1 MDTILFYCKRF
12 PPKKEGGRPESFKV
26 IDFWRGDWINYF
38 GGLFV
43 SYMKGAIMRKK
54 RPAAVFIM
62 IFILAAALAAEG
74 GQSRR
79 RLRTARLEKVNDA
92 VDIIKEMIEIPE
104 EGIPEALL
112 SKAYGIAII
121 PKVIKAA
128 WVVGGRFGRGVLLV
142 RNERGQWGNPCF
154 IRIAG
159 GSVGWQ
165 IGVQSADIILVFK
178 RQKSIESITEGKI
191 TLGADAAV
199 AAGPVGRR
207 AELSTDIELEA
218 EIYSY
223 SKSRGLFA
231 GVSIEGSAIQID
243 EDANADFYNRD
254 YLSARDILF
263 GKTRLN
269 VPAVARR
276 LKQILTEYTNPRL

>member
-1 MDTILFYCKRF
+1 MSKKIGTSVFTVLFCFITAFGLAGFQEKR
-12 PPKKEGGRPESFKV
+12 RVLTPE
-26 IDFWRGDWINYF
+26 
-38 GGLFV
+38 
-43 SYMKGAIMRKK
+43 
-54 RPAAVFIM
+54 
-62 IFILAAALAAEG
+62 
-74 GQSRR
+74 
-79 RLRTARLEKVNDA
+79 LEKVNDA
-92 VDIIKEMIEIPE
+92 ITVIEEMVEIPE

-128 WVVGGRFGRGVLLV
+128 WVVGGRFGKGVLLV
-142 RNERGQWGNPCF
+142 RNERGQWGNPSF

-165 IGVQSADIILVFK
+165 IGVQSVDIILVFK
-178 RQKSIESITEGKI
+178 RKKSIESITEGKI

-207 AELSTDIELEA
+207 AEMSTDIELKA

-223 SKSRGLFA
+223 SRSRGLFA

-243 EDANADFYNRD
+243 EDANASFYDRD
-254 YLSARDILF
+254 RIGAYDILF
-263 GKTRLN
+263 GEAKLD
-269 VPAVARR
+269 VPAVAKKLIETLTGYTSTR
-276 LKQILTEYTNPRL
+276 L

>member
-1 MDTILFYCKRF
+1 MLKKITVFLFAAYFCLVIAFASGEILD
-12 PPKKEGGRPESFKV
+12 KKKSITSE
-26 IDFWRGDWINYF
+26 
-38 GGLFV
+38 
-43 SYMKGAIMRKK
+43 
-54 RPAAVFIM
+54 
-62 IFILAAALAAEG
+62 
-74 GQSRR
+74 
-79 RLRTARLEKVNDA
+79 LEKVNDA
-92 VDIIKEMIEIPE
+92 IEVVEEMIEIPE

-128 WVVGGRFGRGVLLV
+128 WVVGGRFGKGVLLV
-142 RNERGQWGNPCF
+142 RDERGQWGNPCF

-165 IGVQSADIILVFK
+165 IGVQSVDVILVFK
-178 RQKSIESITEGKI
+178 RKKSIESITEGKI

-207 AELSTDIELEA
+207 AEVSTDIELEA

-231 GVSIEGSAIQID
+231 GVSFEGSAIQID
-243 EDANADFYNRD
+243 EDANAVFYDRD
-254 YLSARDILF
+254 NLSAHDVLF
-263 GKTRLN
+263 GITRLN
-269 VPAVARR
+269 VPAVAKK
-276 LKQILTEYTNPRL
+276 LKEILTEYTSLRL

>member
-1 MDTILFYCKRF
+1 MF
-12 PPKKEGGRPESFKV
+12 KKITAF
-26 IDFWRGDWINYF
+26 
-38 GGLFV
+38 
-43 SYMKGAIMRKK
+43 
-54 RPAAVFIM
+54 VFIV
-62 IFILAAALAAEG
+62 IFCSAMASASAEIQG
-74 GQSRR
+74 R
-79 RLRTARLEKVNDA
+79 RTAITPELEKVNDA
-92 VDIIKEMIEIPE
+92 VEVIEEMVGIPE

-128 WVVGGRFGRGVLLV
+128 WVIGGRFGKGVLLV

-159 GSVGWQ
+159 GSIGWQ

-178 RQKSIESITEGKI
+178 RKKSIQSITEGKV

-231 GVSIEGSAIQID
+231 GVSLEGSAIQID
-243 EDANADFYNRD
+243 EDANSRFYGRD
-254 YLSARDILF
+254 RLSAYDVLF
-263 GKTRLN
+263 GGARLR
-269 VPAVARR
+269 VPAVAAK
-276 LKQILTEYTNPRL
+276 LKEVLTEYTSTKI

>member
-1 MDTILFYCKRF
+1 MLK
-12 PPKKEGGRPESFKV
+12 
-26 IDFWRGDWINYF
+26 
-38 GGLFV
+38 
-43 SYMKGAIMRKK
+43 KGAAI
-54 RPAAVFIM
+54 
-62 IFILAAALAAEG
+62 IFIAIFCFVNASASAG
-74 GQSRR
+74 VQDRR
-79 RLRTARLEKVNDA
+79 KLITPELEKVNDA
-92 VDIIKEMIEIPE
+92 IAVIQEMVEIPE

-128 WVVGGRFGRGVLLV
+128 WVVGGRFGKGVILV

-178 RQKSIESITEGKI
+178 RRKSIESITEGKI
-191 TLGADAAV
+191 TLGADAGI

-207 AELSTDIELEA
+207 AEISTDIGLEA

-231 GVSIEGSAIQID
+231 GVSLEGSAIQID
-243 EDANADFYNRD
+243 EDANAHFYDRD
-254 YLSARDILF
+254 YLSAHDILF
-263 GKTRLN
+263 GGKRLD
-269 VPAVARR
+269 VPAVAQK
-276 LKQILTEYTNPRL
+276 LIGILTDYTSTKL

>member
-1 MDTILFYCKRF
+1 ML
-12 PPKKEGGRPESFKV
+12 KKLTV
-26 IDFWRGDWINYF
+26 
-38 GGLFV
+38 FV
-43 SYMKGAIMRKK
+43 SVLAFCQVMVLQLEGVQNNRKAITS
-54 RPAAVFIM
+54 
-62 IFILAAALAAEG
+62 E
-74 GQSRR
+74 
-79 RLRTARLEKVNDA
+79 LEKVNDA
-92 VDIIKEMIEIPE
+92 IEVIEEMVEIPE

-128 WVVGGRFGRGVLLV
+128 WVVGGRLGKGVLLV
-142 RNERGQWGNPCF
+142 RDESGRWGNPCF

-165 IGVQSADIILVFK
+165 IGIQSADIILVFK
-178 RQKSIESITEGKI
+178 RKKSIESITEGKI

-207 AELSTDIELEA
+207 AEVSTDINLEA

-243 EDANADFYNRD
+243 EDANANFYDRD
-254 YLSARDILF
+254 YLSAYDILF
-263 GKTRLN
+263 GGKRLN
-269 VPAVARR
+269 VPAVAKK
-276 LKQILTEYTNPRL
+276 LKEVITEYTGTKL

>member
-1 MDTILFYCKRF
+1 MKKITVFLFTGYF
-12 PPKKEGGRPESFKV
+12 SLVIAFASGEALDKKKSITSE
-26 IDFWRGDWINYF
+26 
-38 GGLFV
+38 
-43 SYMKGAIMRKK
+43 
-54 RPAAVFIM
+54 
-62 IFILAAALAAEG
+62 
-74 GQSRR
+74 
-79 RLRTARLEKVNDA
+79 LEKVNDA
-92 VDIIKEMIEIPE
+92 IEVVEEMIEIPE

-112 SKAYGIAII
+112 DKAYGIAII

-128 WVVGGRFGRGVLLV
+128 WVVGGRFGKGVLLV
-142 RNERGQWGNPCF
+142 RDERGQWGNPCF

-165 IGVQSADIILVFK
+165 IGVQSVDVILVFK
-178 RQKSIESITEGKI
+178 RRKSIESITEGKI

-207 AELSTDIELEA
+207 AEVSTDIELEA

-231 GVSIEGSAIQID
+231 GISFEGSAIQID
-243 EDANADFYNRD
+243 EEANADFYDRD
-254 YLSARDILF
+254 YLTAHDVLF

-269 VPAVARR
+269 VPAVAKK
-276 LKQILTEYTNPRL
+276 LKEILTEYTSMRL

>member
-1 MDTILFYCKRF
+1 ML
-12 PPKKEGGRPESFKV
+12 KKLSVAVSVAAFLLAVTAEG
-26 IDFWRGDWINYF
+26 DQT
-38 GGLFV
+38 
-43 SYMKGAIMRKK
+43 RKK
-54 RPAAVFIM
+54 RS
-62 IFILAAALAAEG
+62 LASE
-74 GQSRR
+74 
-79 RLRTARLEKVNDA
+79 LEKVSDA
-92 VDIIKEMIEIPE
+92 IEVIEEMVEIPE

-128 WVVGGRFGRGVLLV
+128 WVVGGRFGKGVLLV
-142 RNERGQWGNPCF
+142 RGENSRWGNPCF

-165 IGVQSADIILVFK
+165 IGIQSADIILVFK
-178 RQKSIESITEGKI
+178 RKKSIESITEGKI
-191 TLGADAAV
+191 TLGADAGV

-207 AELSTDIELEA
+207 AEVSTDIELEA

-231 GVSIEGSAIQID
+231 GVSVEGSAIQID
-243 EDANADFYNRD
+243 ENANASFYDRD

-263 GKTRLN
+263 GGIRLR
-269 VPAVARR
+269 VPAVAEK
-276 LKQILTEYTNPRL
+276 LKKVLSLYTETKL

>member
-1 MDTILFYCKRF
+1 MLKKRATF
-12 PPKKEGGRPESFKV
+12 IFIAFFS
-26 IDFWRGDWINYF
+26 
-38 GGLFV
+38 LATAFV
-43 SYMKGAIMRKK
+43 SGGIQERRKS
-54 RPAAVFIM
+54 ITS
-62 IFILAAALAAEG
+62 E
-74 GQSRR
+74 
-79 RLRTARLEKVNDA
+79 LEKVNDA
-92 VDIIKEMIEIPE
+92 IEVIQEMVEIPE
-104 EGIPEALL
+104 EGIPDALL

-128 WVVGGRFGRGVLLV
+128 WVVGGRYGKGVLLV
-142 RNERGQWGNPCF
+142 RDQSGRWGNPCF

-178 RQKSIESITEGKI
+178 RKKSIESITEGKI

-199 AAGPVGRR
+199 AAGPLGRR
-207 AELSTDIELEA
+207 AEVSTDLELEA

-231 GVSIEGSAIQID
+231 GISVEGSAIQID
-243 EDANADFYNRD
+243 EDANANFYDQD

-263 GKTRLN
+263 GGKRLN
-269 VPAVARR
+269 VPAVAKK
-276 LKQILTEYTNPRL
+276 LKEILAEYTSTKI

>member
-1 MDTILFYCKRF
+1 ML
-12 PPKKEGGRPESFKV
+12 KKLSV
-26 IDFWRGDWINYF
+26 V
-38 GGLFV
+38 V
-43 SYMKGAIMRKK
+43 SV
-54 RPAAVFIM
+54 AVFL
-62 IFILAAALAAEG
+62 LAITAEG
-74 GQSRR
+74 DQNREKRS
-79 RLRTARLEKVNDA
+79 LTSELEKVNNA
-92 VDIIKEMIEIPE
+92 IEVIEEMVEIPE

-112 SKAYGIAII
+112 GKAYGIAII

-128 WVVGGRFGRGVLLV
+128 WVVGGRFGKGVLLV
-142 RNERGQWGNPCF
+142 RDENSRWGNPCF

-165 IGVQSADIILVFK
+165 IGIQSADIILVFK
-178 RQKSIESITEGKI
+178 RKKSIDSITEGKI

-207 AELSTDIELEA
+207 AEVSTDIELEA

-231 GVSIEGSAIQID
+231 GVSVEGSAIQID
-243 EDANADFYNRD
+243 EDANASFYDRD

-263 GKTRLN
+263 GGIRLR
-269 VPAVARR
+269 VPAVAEK
-276 LKQILTEYTNPRL
+276 LKKVLSLYTDTNI

>member
-1 MDTILFYCKRF
+1 M
-12 PPKKEGGRPESFKV
+12 PKKLSVVVSVAVFLLSFAAEG
-26 IDFWRGDWINYF
+26 DQN
-38 GGLFV
+38 
-43 SYMKGAIMRKK
+43 RKK
-54 RPAAVFIM
+54 RSYAS
-62 IFILAAALAAEG
+62 E
-74 GQSRR
+74 
-79 RLRTARLEKVNDA
+79 LEKVNDA
-92 VDIIKEMIEIPE
+92 IEVIEEMVEIPE

-128 WVVGGRFGRGVLLV
+128 WVVGGRFGKGVLLV
-142 RNERGQWGNPCF
+142 RGENSRWGNPCF

-165 IGVQSADIILVFK
+165 IGIQSADIILVFK
-178 RQKSIESITEGKI
+178 REKSIDSITEGKI
-191 TLGADAAV
+191 TLGADAGV

-207 AELSTDIELEA
+207 AEVSTDIELEA

-231 GVSIEGSAIQID
+231 GVSVEGSAIQID
-243 EDANADFYNRD
+243 EDANASFYGRD

-263 GKTRLN
+263 GGIRLK
-269 VPAVARR
+269 VPAVAEE
-276 LKQILTEYTNPRL
+276 LKRVLSLYTDTHM

>member
-1 MDTILFYCKRF
+1 MIQKSLFFVLISVLLMAFASFAFRADSRDEKSLS
-12 PPKKEGGRPESFKV
+12 PEEDRISNAIEV
-26 IDFWRGDWINYF
+26 I
-38 GGLFV
+38 
-43 SYMKGAIMRKK
+43 
-54 RPAAVFIM
+54 
-62 IFILAAALAAEG
+62 E
-74 GQSRR
+74 
-79 RLRTARLEKVNDA
+79 
-92 VDIIKEMIEIPE
+92 EMVEIPE

-128 WVVGGRFGRGVLLV
+128 WVVGGRYGKGVLLV
-142 RNERGQWGNPCF
+142 RKETGQWSQPCF

-178 RQKSIESITEGKI
+178 RRKSIDSITEGKI
-191 TLGADAAV
+191 TLGADVSV

-207 AELSTDIELEA
+207 AEASTDIELEA

-231 GVSIEGSAIQID
+231 GVSIEGAAIQID
-243 EDANADFYNRD
+243 QDANANFYRRD
-254 YLSARDILF
+254 TVSPQDILRGEKQLSA
-263 GKTRLN
+263 
-269 VPAVARR
+269 PAVAEKLR
-276 LKQILTEYTNPRL
+276 KILTEYTTTYL

>member
-1 MDTILFYCKRF
+1 MLKQLL
-12 PPKKEGGRPESFKV
+12 
-26 IDFWRGDWINYF
+26 
-38 GGLFV
+38 LFV
-43 SYMKGAIMRKK
+43 FIV
-54 RPAAVFIM
+54 VFCLTI
-62 IFILAAALAAEG
+62 ALAADGIQE
-74 GQSRR
+74 RR
-79 RLRTARLEKVNDA
+79 KSITSELEKVNDA
-92 VDIIKEMIEIPE
+92 IEVIQEMVEIPE

-112 SKAYGIAII
+112 SKASGIAII

-128 WVVGGRFGRGVLLV
+128 WVVGGRIGKGVLLV
-142 RNERGQWGNPCF
+142 RDESGRWGNPCF

-165 IGVQSADIILVFK
+165 IGIQSADIILVFK
-178 RQKSIESITEGKI
+178 QKKSIESITEGKI

-199 AAGPVGRR
+199 AAGPLGRR
-207 AELSTDIELEA
+207 AEVSTDIEFEA

-243 EDANADFYNRD
+243 EDANANFYDRD

-263 GKTRLN
+263 SGI
-269 VPAVARR
+269 R
-276 LKQILTEYTNPRL
+276 LKVPVVAKKLKEILTEYTGTKL

>member
-1 MDTILFYCKRF
+1 MKKRTAIVIGAFFCLITAF
-12 PPKKEGGRPESFKV
+12 PSEE
-26 IDFWRGDWINYF
+26 IQE
-38 GGLFV
+38 
-43 SYMKGAIMRKK
+43 RKK
-54 RPAAVFIM
+54 SIT
-62 IFILAAALAAEG
+62 AE
-74 GQSRR
+74 
-79 RLRTARLEKVNDA
+79 LEKVNDA
-92 VDIIKEMIEIPE
+92 IEVIQEMVGIPE

-112 SKAYGIAII
+112 SRAYGIAII

-128 WVVGGRFGRGVLLV
+128 WVVGGRYGKGVLLV
-142 RNERGQWGNPCF
+142 RDERGQWGNPSF

-178 RQKSIESITEGKI
+178 RKKSIESITEGKI

-207 AELSTDIELEA
+207 AEVSTDIELEA

-243 EDANADFYNRD
+243 EDANVDFYD
-254 YLSARDILF
+254 QEDLSARDILF
-263 GKTRLN
+263 GEKNLD
-269 VPAVARR
+269 VPAVAKK
-276 LKQILTEYTNPRL
+276 LKEILTEYTSTKI